1 MLDIKF
7 IRENAEAV
15 KRAAKLK
22 KIEVDIDK
30 LLTLDKQRRES
41 LKKIEDISS
50 EKNRATEQIP
60 QLHGANK
67 EEILSRMKKISVEE
81 KTLAED
87 LKKIE
92 DELNYLLL
100 WVPQIPSVL
109 CPPGDSEK
117 DYEILREHGK
127 IPEFKFTPLDHVSLG
142 EKLNLIDIPRGA
154 KISGARNY
162 FLKNEAVLL
171 ENAVLRFT
179 LDKLIEKGFTAFTPP
194 ALVTD
199 KAMIGTGYFPGG
211 EEQAYRIEKD
221 KLNLIGTSE
230 VPVTAYHCDEILDEK
245 DLPKKYAGF
254 SVCFRREAGTYG
266 KDTHGLYR
274 VHQFQKVEQV
284 IVCKADPAFSRV
296 MFDMLMKNAEEIL
309 QELKLPYRVAA
320 ICTGEMGQGQVYKND
335 IECWMPSRNS
345 YGETHSCSMF
355 HDFQARRLGLRYRD
369 NKGQIHFCHTLNNT
383 CIASPR
389 ILIPLMEI
397 YQQKNGSIEIPK
409 VLRPYMN
416 GIKKIGK

>member
-7 IRENAEAV
+7 IREHADAV
-15 KRAAKLK
+15 KRAAELK
-22 KIEVDIDK
+22 KIKVDIDK
-30 LLTLDKQRRES
+30 LLALDKNRREG
-41 LKKIEDISS
+41 LKKIEDIKA
-50 EKNRATEQIP
+50 EKNRAGERIP
-60 QLHGANK
+60 SLHGDNK
-67 EEILSRMKKISVEE
+67 QEILARMKKLTEEE
-81 KTLAED
+81 KSLAED

-92 DELNYLLL
+92 EKLNYLLL
-100 WVPQIPSVL
+100 WIPQIPSDK

-117 DYEILREHGK
+117 DYKILRVHGE
-127 IPEFKFTPLDHVSLG
+127 PPKFDFELLDHITLM
-142 EKLNLIDIPRGA
+142 EKHDMVDVERGV
-154 KISGARNY
+154 KIAGSRNY

-179 LDKLIEKGFTAFTPP
+179 LDTLVKKGFTPMAPP
-194 ALVTD
+194 ALVED

-230 VPVTAYHCDEILDEK
+230 VPVTAYHYDEILNEK
-245 DLPKKYAGF
+245 DLPKKYAGM
-254 SVCFRREAGTYG
+254 SLCFRREAGTYG
-266 KDTHGLYR
+266 KDTRGLYR

-284 IVCKADPAFSRV
+284 IICRADEKESQK
-296 MFDMLMKNAEEIL
+296 MFDMILENAEEIL
-309 QELKLPYRVAA
+309 QALELPYRVVA

-335 IECWMPSRNS
+335 IETWMPSRNN

-355 HDFQARRLGLRYRD
+355 YDFQARRLGLRYRD
-369 NKGQIHFCHTLNNT
+369 AADRTQFCHTLNNT

-397 YQQKNGSIEIPK
+397 HQNKDGSINIPK
-409 VLRPYMN
+409 ALQPYMERK
-416 GIKKIGK
+416 KKID